1 MPVLEFVGLWQER
14 LAAVQSV
21 GCSYA
26 DSTLAFKLLGEKFL
40 QMQIAGAGAGSI
52 IQWYGSAGSGSV
64 SKRHGSEALFKTVF
78 RILTHMD
85 RH

>member
-14 LAAVQSV
+14 LAAVQAV

-40 QMQIAGAGAGSI
+40 KMHIRALLMGDGLRIRRTGFKA
-52 IQWYGSAGSGSV
+52 SV
-64 SKRHGSEALFKTVF
+64 QDS
-78 RILTHMD
+78 D
-85 RH
+85 P

>member
-14 LAAVQSV
+14 LAAVQAA

-40 QMQIAGAGAGSI
+40 QMQIRALLTV
-52 IQWYGSAGSGSV
+52 YG
-64 SKRHGSEALFKTVF
+64 RYL
-78 RILTHMD
+78 
-85 RH
+85 